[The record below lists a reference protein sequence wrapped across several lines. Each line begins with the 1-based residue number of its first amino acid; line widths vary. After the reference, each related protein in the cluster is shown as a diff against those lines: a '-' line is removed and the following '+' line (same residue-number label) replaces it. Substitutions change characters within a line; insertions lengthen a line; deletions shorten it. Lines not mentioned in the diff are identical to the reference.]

1 MIIFFAGRADSE
13 ECKRAMASFEVIC
26 ERFGVPIAQE
36 KTEGPVTKLSYLGL
50 EIDSVAREIRVPE
63 DKIADLVKKL
73 NWALQREKISLKGIQ
88 SIIGSLNFVCK
99 AIAPGRA
106 FLRRLIDLTR
116 KVDRPYY
123 MIRLTRGAKSDMRVW
138 LEFLAHFNG
147 QVFFRAPGWCGSD
160 DIQFFTDAAAG
171 IGFGIYFGGR
181 WAQAAWPPGFQA
193 ASRSIALLELF
204 PIWVGL
210 ELLGVELRNKNIWF
224 NCDNQAVVA
233 VINKQSAL
241 PGYDEISARSSCHMF
256 T

>member
-116 KVDRPYY
+116 KVDRPYH

-147 QVFFRAPGWCGSD
+147 QVFFRAPGWCGID
-160 DIQFFTDAAAG
+160 DTQFF
-171 IGFGIYFGGR
+171 Y
-181 WAQAAWPPGFQA
+181 
-193 ASRSIALLELF
+193 
-204 PIWVGL
+204 
-210 ELLGVELRNKNIWF
+210 
-224 NCDNQAVVA
+224 
-233 VINKQSAL
+233 
-241 PGYDEISARSSCHMF
+241 
-256 T
+256 